1 VLATV
6 RFTGLVGGSAPE
18 VEPRERAGTL
28 LPAPGN
34 QTAADEMQVHADG
47 AVGVTP
53 DLATLLAQVQSAW
66 QPEEHQAA
74 LAAAA
79 EHAGRCSPAMHEL
92 LGQPDHPLIAPA
104 LELAGFLRDVELLPE
119 VLRLAERRDLK
130 IRALEAADAI
140 DPFSDPELTELLG
153 DSEREVVLAALSM
166 AARRDDSMLQ
176 AQVDLLAHADDEIA
190 NAALASMPER
200 IAPKWRPDLERL
212 TQNDD
217 PDVAT
222 RARQALLRVVDP
234 GVAAGEDNGADRGTA
249 EAPPNPGDGHAPMPS
264 HEALLEQLN
273 AADDEARIA
282 ALQGLYVLAKAEDG
296 DRVAGLLGAANSA
309 AVRKQACLVLGRL
322 QDAHAARSLI
332 DLLKETD
339 DDGLKSNAHWAL
351 QRITGETLK
360 PDADVWELWWQRVG
374 KARATSKR
382 RG

>member
-1 VLATV
+1 
-6 RFTGLVGGSAPE
+6 
-18 VEPRERAGTL
+18 
-28 LPAPGN
+28 
-34 QTAADEMQVHADG
+34 
-47 AVGVTP
+47 
-53 DLATLLAQVQSAW
+53 
-66 QPEEHQAA
+66 
-74 LAAAA
+74 
-79 EHAGRCSPAMHEL
+79 
-92 LGQPDHPLIAPA
+92 
-104 LELAGFLRDVELLPE
+104 
-119 VLRLAERRDLK
+119 LK

-176 AQVDLLAHADDEIA
+176 VQVDLLAHADDEIA
-190 NAALASMPER
+190 NAALASMPEH

-249 EAPPNPGDGHAPMPS
+249 EAPPSPGDGRAPMPS